1 MEFAWDNPNQVQ
13 SQVREF
19 LAARSVRI
27 AEIPPKAVR
36 LGTFQLLSDV
46 KAEVPKRTSTLARS
60 WTAQVD
66 SASQV
71 VTEGRVGSPL
81 AYARYVNEGTGIF
94 GPKKSPIVPRTA
106 RALKLPFVESRGGAT
121 KTMFR
126 MSIKGM
132 KATHYFDTAFRQF
145 VPRWLVIIEN
155 QVAKESQA

>member
-13 SQVREF
+13 RQVREL
-19 LAARSVRI
+19 LAERSVRI

-36 LGTFQLLSDV
+36 LGTFQLLADV
-46 KAEVPKRTSTLARS
+46 KAEVPKKTSTLARS

-66 SASQV
+66 QETQV

-81 AYARYVNEGTGIF
+81 PYARYVNEGTGIF

-106 RALKLPFVESRGGAT
+106 RALRLPFVEARGGAT
-121 KTMFR
+121 KVMFR
-126 MSIKGM
+126 RSIKGM
-132 KATHYFDTAFRQF
+132 PATHYFDTAFRNF

-155 QVAKESQA
+155 QVAKEATA